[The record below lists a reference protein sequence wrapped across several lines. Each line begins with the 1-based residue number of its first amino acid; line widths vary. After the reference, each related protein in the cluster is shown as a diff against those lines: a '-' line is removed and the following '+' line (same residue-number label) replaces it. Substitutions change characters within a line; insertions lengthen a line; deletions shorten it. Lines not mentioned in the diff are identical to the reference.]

1 MKRGK
6 KEAGGHRLIRYI
18 ERRKCTECGRSFRL
32 LPDDQ
37 VPFKHYSAETI
48 EKVIADD
55 FTEEEKEKY
64 EDYPCEATVARWRE
78 WYHQLAT
85 NAEGML
91 RSAAHRVLELSD
103 QFLSSTES
111 LLEGIKKRIPKGWL
125 SVIIGIIVND
135 KGAAGLPAPP

>member
-55 FTEEEKEKY
+55 FTEEEKEIY

-91 RSAAHRVLELSD
+91 RSTA
-103 QFLSSTES
+103 QSS
-111 LLEGIKKRIPKGWL
+111 
-125 SVIIGIIVND
+125 
-135 KGAAGLPAPP
+135 